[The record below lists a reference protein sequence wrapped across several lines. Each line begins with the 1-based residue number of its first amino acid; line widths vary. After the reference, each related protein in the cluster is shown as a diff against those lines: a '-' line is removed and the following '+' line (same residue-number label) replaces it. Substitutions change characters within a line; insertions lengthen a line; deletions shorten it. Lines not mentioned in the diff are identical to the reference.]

1 MLERGRVIGAP
12 VTAGTLDE
20 VADALMRAAREGR
33 GGYACVADAHMVTA
47 ARRDPELLALMEG
60 ALAVASDGMPLVW
73 ALRRQAHRAERVAG
87 PDLTLELC
95 ERAAAEAMPVYL
107 YGSVPETMNALVTAL
122 RKRFPDLVLA
132 GYEAPPALP
141 RKPPIDPGV
150 GARIEA
156 SGARLVLVGLGCPK
170 QDFWMAAHAPR
181 LSAALVGVGAAFE
194 FHAGITPRAPRWMQR
209 HGLEWLFRLMS
220 EPRRLWKRYLVTV
233 PLFLWYL
240 ALGWPAE
247 RKSQGSFNR

>member
-1 MLERGRVIGAP
+1 MLECGRVIGAP

-20 VADALMRAAREGR
+20 VADAVMRAAREGR
-33 GGYACVADAHMVTA
+33 GGYVCVADAHMVTT
-47 ARRDPELLALMEG
+47 ARRDPELLAIMEG

-73 ALRRQAHRAERVAG
+73 ELRRQAHRAERVAG
-87 PDLTLELC
+87 PDLTLGLC
-95 ERAAAEAMPVYL
+95 ERAAAEAMPVFL
-107 YGSVPETMNALVTAL
+107 YGSAPATMNALVTAL
-122 RKRFPDLVLA
+122 CKRFPTLVVA
-132 GYEAPPALP
+132 GYETPPMLP
-141 RKPPIDPGV
+141 RRPPIDPEV

-209 HGLEWLFRLMS
+209 RGLEWLFRLAC

-240 ALGWPAE
+240 ALGRPTRAE
-247 RKSQGSFNR
+247 G